1 MPPPSLV
8 SVITIPP
15 IALLIVFTQKPDF
28 SIKKGRQR
36 GGTVEDFGSEDL
48 VYESPKTLHKNRE
61 QLREQ
66 KQRAM
71 DNINN
76 KTRR

>member
-8 SVITIPP
+8 SVITVPP
-15 IALLIVFTQKPDF
+15 IALLIVSSHRRQIFL
-28 SIKKGRQR
+28 SKKASQR

-48 VYESPKTLHKNRE
+48 VYESPKTFHKNRQ
-61 QLREQ
+61 QLGEQ

-76 KTRR
+76 KTR

>member
-1 MPPPSLV
+1 M
-8 SVITIPP
+8 
-15 IALLIVFTQKPDF
+15 
-28 SIKKGRQR
+28 
-36 GGTVEDFGSEDL
+36 EDFGSEDL